1 MSDEKIE
8 KRKQDFIE
16 TTKKERGNIPAPW
29 AYMIEKDFEF
39 IEGYNRIYDLGLKD
53 GESLPV
59 KTREL
64 VAIGILAFRGLG
76 DGVYEHMRRALKF
89 GATKR
94 ELLEAVETTL
104 IPGGAPTFYAG
115 LRALLK
121 IEEEDKKAK

>member
-1 MSDEKIE
+1 MADEKLE
-8 KRKQDFIE
+8 TRKKNFIE
-16 TTKKERGNIPAPW
+16 ASKKERGNVPPPW
-29 AYMIEKDFEF
+29 AYMIENDFEF
-39 IEGYNRIYDLGLKD
+39 IEGYNRMYDLGLKE

-59 KTREL
+59 KTRDL

-94 ELLEAVETTL
+94 ELLDAVETTL

-115 LRALLK
+115 LRALMK
-121 IEEEDKKAK
+121 IEEEDKKGR